1 MKRLL
6 TLSTAMAVMLL
17 AGCATTSQ
25 TQWTPTVDTYG
36 NSRAQYLTRDTE
48 ECRSLAMRASGS
60 TSEQATQGAVSRGLV
75 GAASGAA
82 VGAVVTRDSWRGAR
96 QGAAIGATA
105 GALSG
110 GYSAAARTDA
120 QFRRA
125 FENCMRQR
133 GHTVI
138 N

>member
-1 MKRLL
+1 MNRFLS
-6 TLSTAMAVMLL
+6 LSTALMIVS
-17 AGCATTSQ
+17 GCATSSQ

-60 TSEQATQGAVSRGLV
+60 TREQATQAAVSRGLV

-82 VGAVVTRDSWRGAR
+82 VGAVVNRDSWRGAR
-96 QGAAIGATA
+96 QGAAIGAAA

-110 GYSAAARTDA
+110 GYSAAAETDA